1 MSVNKPVVLLAEEL
15 SPATI
20 AALGPDFE
28 IRHTDGADR
37 SQLLAAIADV
47 DAILVRSATHVDAE
61 AIAAAKNLKI
71 IARAGVGLDNV
82 DIKSA
87 TQAGVMV
94 VNAPTSNII
103 SAAELTVGHIVSLA
117 RRIPAAN
124 ASLKA
129 GAWKR
134 SSYTGVELFEKKA
147 GIIGLGRIGALVAAR
162 LQGFG
167 MEILA
172 YDPYIT
178 PARAQQL
185 GVTLVELDELLA
197 QSDFV
202 TIHMPKT
209 PETIGMLGKD
219 AFAKMK
225 SSAYVINVARG
236 GLVDQDDLYTALKNG
251 EIAGAGIDV
260 FVQEPS
266 TDLPFFEFENVTVT
280 PHLGASTEEAQE
292 KAGVSVAKSVR
303 LALAGELV
311 PDAVN
316 VAGGVIDENV
326 RPGIPLI
333 EKLGRIFTALTVG
346 SLTNIDVVVSG
357 EIASL
362 DVKAL
367 ELSALK
373 GVFMDVVSDQVSYV
387 NAPVLAEQRGV
398 ATRLVTS
405 PDSPEYRNL
414 LTVKGASTE
423 GTQLSVSGTLTGPK
437 QIEKIVGINGYEI
450 ELPIVDHMIVL
461 RYADRPGVIGTLGNV
476 LGEQGVN
483 IAGMQVARKEERGE
497 AVAVLAI
504 DAALPAG
511 VLDIVRAAI
520 GATVAREI
528 NLED

>member
-1 MSVNKPVVLLAEEL
+1 M
-15 SPATI
+15 
-20 AALGPDFE
+20 
-28 IRHTDGADR
+28 
-37 SQLLAAIADV
+37 
-47 DAILVRSATHVDAE
+47 
-61 AIAAAKNLKI
+61 KN
-71 IARAGVGLDNV
+71 
-82 DIKSA
+82 
-87 TQAGVMV
+87 
-94 VNAPTSNII
+94 
-103 SAAELTVGHIVSLA
+103 
-117 RRIPAAN
+117 
-124 ASLKA
+124 
-129 GAWKR
+129 
-134 SSYTGVELFEKKA
+134 
-147 GIIGLGRIGALVAAR
+147 
-162 LQGFG
+162 
-167 MEILA
+167 
-172 YDPYIT
+172 
-178 PARAQQL
+178 
-185 GVTLVELDELLA
+185 
-197 QSDFV
+197 
-202 TIHMPKT
+202 
-209 PETIGMLGKD
+209 
-219 AFAKMK
+219 
-225 SSAYVINVARG
+225 SAYVINVARG
-236 GLVDQDDLYTALKNG
+236 GLVDQDALYTALKNE

-260 FVQEPS
+260 FVKEPS

-280 PHLGASTEEAQE
+280 PHLGASTDEAQE

-333 EKLGRIFTALTVG
+333 EKLGRIFNALTVG
-346 SLTNIDVVVSG
+346 SLTSIDVVVAG

-398 ATRLVTS
+398 ATRLVTT

-423 GTQLSVSGTLTGPK
+423 GTQLSVAGTLTGPK
-437 QIEKIVGINGYEI
+437 QIEKLVGINGYEI
-450 ELPIVDHMIVL
+450 EIPIVDHMIVL

-504 DAALPAG
+504 DSALPAG